1 MYVICMCTA
10 FKTFKRDGRV
20 VSCRKTEAVN
30 YKLMKTISK
39 ERKRIG
45 GRGSVVVVSIK
56 LYG

>member
-1 MYVICMCTA
+1 MYVICTA
-10 FKTFKRDGRV
+10 FNTSKKDGRV
-20 VSCRKTEAVN
+20 VTCRKTEAVN

-45 GRGSVVVVSIK
+45 GGGSVVVVSIK